1 MLFMPASFWEFWEK
15 YGRFGFLGMGLGL
28 VILGVIF
35 SFAKR
40 DKRASDVEFLSTP
53 VQEEEKK
60 KINAE
65 IVVDVAG
72 AVEKPGIYR
81 LKSDARINEAIEIAA
96 GFSSQADQEWISQNL
111 NLARKLSD
119 GQKIYIPKKG
129 EGTPSDKSSEVA
141 GVFSNLININL
152 ASQSELETLS
162 GIGSSFAQRII
173 EYRQKNG
180 GFKTIEEI
188 MAVPGIGKK
197 TFEKIKEKI
206 SV

>member
-1 MLFMPASFWEFWEK
+1 MPASFWEFWEK

-28 VILGVIF
+28 IILGVFF
-35 SFAKR
+35 SFLKQG
-40 DKRASDVEFLSTP
+40 KRASDVEFLGLP

-65 IVVDVAG
+65 VVVDVAG
-72 AVEKPGIYR
+72 AIEKPGIYR
-81 LKSDARINEAIEIAA
+81 LKADARINEAIEAA
-96 GFSSQADQEWISQNL
+96 GGFSSQADQEWISRNL
-111 NLARKLSD
+111 NLATKLSD

-129 EGTPSDKSSEVA
+129 EAKKAGQEILGSSQQK
-141 GVFSNLININL
+141 ININS

-162 GIGSSFAQRII
+162 GIGPSFAQRII

-180 GFKTIEEI
+180 GFKTVEEI

-206 SV
+206 TV